1 MSIDIMAKRG
11 LLDMKLDGGLLE
23 RLKLYS
29 EGDWYP
35 FHMPGHKRQPMV
47 FPNPFSIDI
56 TEIDGFDNLYH
67 MEGILK
73 ESMEWAAKIY
83 GADRTYYLVNG
94 SSCGI
99 LSAICGTTHN
109 SDTILMSRNC
119 HKSAYHGVFLNHLRV
134 RYIYPQLLTDSCVQG
149 GLLPDEIRRM
159 LKTHG
164 DIKMVFV
171 VSPTYEGIV
180 SDIKTIANICH
191 LHKIPLIVDEAHG
204 AHFTYGEEFPVSA
217 LELGADVVIQ
227 SVHKTLPSFTQTAL
241 LHVKKGYVD
250 LERIERY
257 LQIHQSSSPSYLLMA
272 GIENCI
278 AYMSGPGRM
287 QADELARRLEGMR
300 GRLKGLKHLKVM
312 GREAVGKGG
321 VYDLDLSK
329 MVVLT
334 GTTGMSG
341 VQLDG
346 ILRERYHLEM
356 EMCNRDS
363 VTAITT
369 VMDTQEGLWRLEEA
383 LFSIDGE
390 LEKGQEPG
398 SAQEPGGGQEPE
410 DSRKPGNGGNPAET
424 AMTIF
429 EAMEGKTVSV
439 RLSMSVGRV
448 SAEFVYVYPPGIP
461 ILVPG
466 EVVERETVEKIE
478 EAKRLGLSVQGAKD
492 DGLTMI
498 EVVEDGK
505 RWEK

>member
-1 MSIDIMAKRG
+1 
-11 LLDMKLDGGLLE
+11 MKLDGRLLA

-29 EGDWYP
+29 ESDWYP
-35 FHMPGHKRQPMV
+35 FHMPGHKRQPME
-47 FPNPFSIDI
+47 FPDPYSIDI
-56 TEIDGFDNLYH
+56 TEIDGFDNLHH
-67 MEGILK
+67 MHGILK
-73 ESMEWAAKIY
+73 ESMEWAAEIY

-94 SSCGI
+94 SSSGI

-134 RYIYPQLLTDSCVQG
+134 KYIYPQLLIDSCVQG
-149 GLLPDEIRRM
+149 GLLPDEILKM

-191 LHKIPLIVDEAHG
+191 IYKIPLVVDEAHG
-204 AHFTYGEEFPVSA
+204 AHFTYGEGFPVSA

-227 SVHKTLPSFTQTAL
+227 SLHKTLPSFTQTAL
-241 LHVKKGYVD
+241 LHVKEGYVD
-250 LERIERY
+250 LKRIEWY
-257 LQIHQSSSPSYLLMA
+257 LQIYQSSSPSYVFMA

-278 AYMSGPGRM
+278 FYMNGPGRKR
-287 QADELARRLEGMR
+287 ADELAGRLER
-300 GRLKGLKHLKVM
+300 IRENLKGLKHLKVL
-312 GREAVGKGG
+312 GREIVGKDG

-329 MVVLT
+329 IVLLT
-334 GTTGMSG
+334 GGTGMSG

-356 EMCNRDS
+356 EMCTRDS
-363 VTAITT
+363 VTAIIT
-369 VMDTQEGLWRLEEA
+369 VMDTEAGLMRLEKALYEIDKGLDAGMQEA
-383 LFSIDGE
+383 EVQEAGMQEACNGLF
-390 LEKGQEPG
+390 
-398 SAQEPGGGQEPE
+398 AGGKIMAP
-410 DSRKPGNGGNPAET
+410 KP

-429 EAMEGKTVSV
+429 EAMEGQAVKM
-439 RLSMSVGRV
+439 RLSESVGRV

-466 EVVERETVEKIE
+466 EMVQQVTIDEIE
-478 EAKRLGLSVQGAKD
+478 EYIRLGLSVQGTKD
-492 DGLTMI
+492 GGLTMI
-498 EVVEDGK
+498 EVVEDEK